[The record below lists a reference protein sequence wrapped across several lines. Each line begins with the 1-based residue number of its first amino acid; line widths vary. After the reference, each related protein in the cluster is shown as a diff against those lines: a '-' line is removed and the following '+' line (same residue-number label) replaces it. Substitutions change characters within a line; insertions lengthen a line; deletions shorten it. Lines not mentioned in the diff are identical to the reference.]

1 MLQRKYS
8 FEKFSEFNGSDGG
21 IGASVNDIF
30 GHHQAQDN
38 MLSRKWFLSWVTGLK
53 QASGGP
59 IISDSK
65 TRRRSRCLS
74 AQLH

>member
-1 MLQRKYS
+1 MLRRKYF

-38 MLSRKWFLSWVTGLK
+38 MLSRKWFLSRVTGWT
-53 QASGGP
+53 P
-59 IISDSK
+59 SK
-65 TRRRSRCLS
+65 PQV
-74 AQLH
+74 AQ